1 MMENLNKNQFNIEKT
16 TMRELTSNEI
26 NDVAGG
32 TTGVILPIITTIIIS
47 TSMLTTLTGE
57 GDEDPN

>member
-1 MMENLNKNQFNIEKT
+1 MKNLKSNEFHIEKT

-32 TTGVILPIITTIIIS
+32 TTGVILPIVTTIIVS
-47 TSMLTTLTGE
+47 TSLLTTLTGE
-57 GDEDPN
+57 GEEDPH